1 MTTDE
6 ECATTSWFD
15 QKKLIGAIII
25 VGGAIGGGSL
35 VGYTV
40 EPAST
45 TELRVENATL
55 VERASHLEAQ
65 VASLET
71 RVEVLEELIDDC
83 RDAVAASRR
92 MIGGG

>member
-1 MTTDE
+1 MSDE
-6 ECATTSWFD
+6 DCETTSWFD
-15 QKKLIGAIII
+15 QKRLIGAIIV

-35 VGYTV
+35 IGYTV

-45 TELRVENATL
+45 TDLRVTNATL
-55 VERASHLEAQ
+55 VERASHLESQ
-65 VASLET
+65 VDSLES
-71 RVEVLEELIDDC
+71 RVEVLEELIEDC

>member
-1 MTTDE
+1 MTDE
-6 ECATTSWFD
+6 ECETKSWID
-15 QKKLIGAIII
+15 QKKLIGAII
-25 VGGAIGGGSL
+25 VVAGAIGGGSF

-45 TELRVENATL
+45 TELRVTNATL
-55 VERASHLEAQ
+55 VERASHLESQ
-65 VASLET
+65 VGSLES
-71 RVEVLEELIDDC
+71 RVEVLEELIEDC

>member
-1 MTTDE
+1 MTDE
-6 ECATTSWFD
+6 ECETKSWID
-15 QKKLIGAIII
+15 QKKLIGAIIM

-40 EPAST
+40 EPQST

-55 VERASHLEAQ
+55 RERASHLESQ
-65 VASLET
+65 VTSLES
-71 RVEVLEELIDDC
+71 RVEVLEELIEDC

-92 MIGGG
+92 MIGGE